1 MRHYIA
7 IIVFLTCTLTLSA
20 QKKPLDH
27 SVYDAW
33 QSVGATA
40 VSPRGN
46 ILTYEVN
53 PQEGDGFLV
62 IKNVRQKKELT
73 IPRGYRA
80 QILDNE
86 QQVVCLIKPFFKD
99 TRQAKIKKKKA
110 EDMPKDTFAIVDTRT
125 FTVKKFA
132 SVQGYQ
138 LGKHAVDVVAFL
150 SADTAIIPKKER
162 TNKDIGRPLLVY
174 SFATGIIDTL
184 KHVDKY
190 QFDKYGKALAVTIKE
205 KKNKMLV
212 ARYGVD
218 DRTLRY
224 VRDTMVYYSLPQF
237 DETAGRALYVQA
249 ADTLSSGS
257 KHGELMIMEMLDGKL
272 KSRKLIGL
280 DHLKNLPEGWGITE
294 NSRPSFSENGK
305 RIFVGIQPYQQ
316 PKDTTLVPFE
326 TAGLD
331 IWNYNAP
338 EIPPMMKANLQR
350 DLSRTMLAVY
360 DSQQQR
366 LIPLT
371 TSPYDR
377 VSLAEKGNAPYA
389 LSVDHSK
396 SVVASQW
403 DMQGEQTVS
412 LVNLNNGQRK
422 EIITGR
428 VDRCAVSP
436 AGNYVVWYDA
446 PERCWMVYDTHAG
459 SSKVLSA
466 AIPTNMWNE
475 EDDHPMMPEAYG
487 IAGWTQ
493 QDQEVLIYDR
503 YDIWK
508 VNPANGNTVCLTKGQ
523 GREKKHTYRYVPLKD
538 AEEEP
543 FIRPTETLSLS
554 VFDNVT
560 KKNGYAT
567 VNVSKPAVPQIL
579 ALEGYTYATPMK
591 AKDAEV
597 YLYKKGNFQ
606 NPMDLY
612 MASSFGKNEQQLSSI
627 NPQQKDYLWGTAE
640 LFHWYAYDGTPLDG
654 LLYKPENFDENKK
667 YPVMIYFYEKRS
679 ESLYQYYSPAPSRS
693 TVNIAFY
700 CSRGYLVFVPDIVYH
715 AGTPG
720 ESAYN
725 CIVSGAEALAKNKW
739 VDKENM
745 AIQGQSWGGYQ
756 VAYLIT
762 RTNMFKAAGAGAPVA
777 NMTSAY
783 GGIRWQSG
791 MSRQFQYEQ
800 SQSRIGRDLWSG
812 IELYMENSPLFKLP
826 HVQTPVLIMHND
838 GDGAVHWYQ
847 GIEMFMGLRRLGK
860 PAWLLEYNNEEHN
873 LKERRNS
880 KDLSIRLQQFF
891 DHYLK
896 GAPEPAWMRYGIP
909 TSKKGQYFGF
919 ENAE

>member
-1 MRHYIA
+1 MRKIFA
-7 IIVFLTCTLTLSA
+7 IIVFLTCTLSLSA

-27 SVYDAW
+27 SVYDGW
-33 QSVGATA
+33 QTVGPAA

-62 IKNVRQKKELT
+62 IRNVRQKKEVT

-80 QILDNE
+80 TILDNE

-110 EDMPKDTFAIVDTRT
+110 EDMPKDTLAIIDAKT
-125 FTVKKFA
+125 FSIKKIA
-132 SVQGYQ
+132 SVQSYQ
-138 LGKHAVDVVAFL
+138 LGKHAVDAMAFL

-162 TNKDIGRPLLVY
+162 TNKDIGRPVMVY
-174 SFATGIIDTL
+174 FFATGITDTL
-184 KHVDKY
+184 RHIDKY

-218 DRTLRY
+218 DRTLRF

-237 DETAGRALYVQA
+237 DESADRALYVQA
-249 ADTLSSGS
+249 VDTLTSGS
-257 KHGELMIMEMLDGKL
+257 KHGELMIMEMINGKL
-272 KSRKLIGL
+272 ESRKLISL
-280 DHLKNLPEGWGITE
+280 DQQKKLSGWGITE

-305 RIFVGIQPYQQ
+305 RIFVGIQPYQP
-316 PKDTTLVPFE
+316 PKDTTLVSFE

-338 EIPPMMKANLQR
+338 EIPPMMKVNLQR
-350 DLSRTMLAVY
+350 DLARTMLSVY
-360 DSQQQR
+360 DERQQQ

-371 TSPYDR
+371 LSPYDR
-377 VSLAEKGNAPYA
+377 VTLAEKGNASYA
-389 LSVDHSK
+389 LSVDRTK
-396 SVVASQW
+396 TIVATQW

-412 LVNLNNGQRK
+412 LVDLSNGQRK
-422 EIITGR
+422 EIVTGK

-436 AGNYVVWYDA
+436 AGKYVVWYDA
-446 PERCWMVYDTHAG
+446 PERRWMVYDVNGGTR
-459 SSKVLSA
+459 KVLSA
-466 AIPTNMWNE
+466 AIPTCMWDE
-475 EDDHPMMPEAYG
+475 TDDHPMMPEAYG

-493 QDQEVLIYDR
+493 HDQEVLIYDR

-508 VNPANGNTVCLTKGQ
+508 VNPSTGTTVCLTKGQ
-523 GREKKHTYRYVPLKD
+523 GREKQLTYRYVPLKD

-543 FIRPTETLSLS
+543 FIRPTESLILS

-560 KKNGYAT
+560 KKNGYAS
-567 VNVSKPAVPQIL
+567 VNVNKPAAPQL
-579 ALEGYTYATPMK
+579 LVLEGYTYAIPMK

-597 YLYKKGNFQ
+597 YIYKKGNFQ
-606 NPMDLY
+606 HPMDLY
-612 MASSFGKNEQQLSSI
+612 LSSSLGKNEQKLSSI

-679 ESLYQYYSPAPSRS
+679 ENLYTYYSPAPSRS

-700 CSRGYLVFVPDIVYH
+700 CSRGYIVFVPDIVYH

-725 CIVSGAEALAKNKW
+725 CIVSGAEALAKNRW

-783 GGIRWQSG
+783 GGIRWQTG

-800 SQSRIGRDLWSG
+800 SQSRIGRDLWNG

-826 HVQTPVLIMHND
+826 NVQTPVLIMHND
-838 GDGAVHWYQ
+838 ADGAVPWYQ

>member
-1 MRHYIA
+1 MKRY
-7 IIVFLTCTLTLSA
+7 FFTLLLMSCLLSLQA

-33 QSVGATA
+33 QTVGPTTI
-40 VSPRGN
+40 SPRGN

-53 PQEGDGFLV
+53 PQEGDGCLT
-62 IKNVRQKKELT
+62 IRNIRQNKEIT

-80 QILDNE
+80 TILDNE

-110 EDMPKDTFAIVDTRT
+110 EDMPKDTLAIIDTRN
-125 FTVKKFA
+125 FSIKKFA
-132 SVQGYQ
+132 SVQSYQ
-138 LGKHAVDVVAFL
+138 LGKHAVHTVAFL
-150 SADTAIIPKKER
+150 SADTALIPKKER
-162 TNKDIGRPLLVY
+162 SSKDIGKPLMVY
-174 SFATGIIDTL
+174 SFATGAIDTV

-190 QFDKYGKALAVTIKE
+190 QFDKQGKALAVTIKE

-212 ARYGVD
+212 ARYGVE
-218 DRTLRY
+218 DRTLRF
-224 VRDTMVYYSLPQF
+224 VNDTMTYYSLPQF
-237 DETAGRALYVQA
+237 DESAERALFVQA
-249 ADTLSSGS
+249 ADTLTSGS
-257 KHGELMIMEMLDGKL
+257 KHGELMIMEMVDGKL
-272 KSRKLIGL
+272 KSRKLVDL
-280 DHLKNLPEGWGITE
+280 DHLETLPEGWGITE
-294 NSRPSFSENGK
+294 NSRPSFSEDGK
-305 RIFVGIQPYQQ
+305 RIFVGVQAYQA

-338 EIPPMMKANLQR
+338 EIPPMMKANLKR
-350 DLSRTMLAVY
+350 DLSRTMLSVY
-360 DSQQQR
+360 DAGQQR

-371 TSPYDR
+371 LSPYDR
-377 VSLAEKGNAPYA
+377 VSLIEKGNAPYA
-389 LSVDHSK
+389 LSVDRTK
-396 SVVASQW
+396 TIVATQW

-412 LVNLNNGQRK
+412 LVNLN
-422 EIITGR
+422 TGKR
-428 VDRCAVSP
+428 IPVVTGKVDRVSASP
-436 AGNYVVWYDA
+436 AGKYVAWYDA
-446 PERCWMVYDTHAG
+446 PERCWMVYDISAAQT
-459 SSKVLSA
+459 KCFSA

-493 QDQEVLIYDR
+493 NDQEVLIYDR
-503 YDIWK
+503 YDLWK
-508 VNPANGNTVCLTKGQ
+508 VNPDNGNAVCLTKGR
-523 GREKKHTYRYVPLKD
+523 GREKQFTYRYVPLKD
-538 AEEEP
+538 ADEEP
-543 FIRPTETLSLS
+543 FIRPNETLLLS

-567 VNVSKPAVPQIL
+567 VMVNKPSTPQLL
-579 ALEGYTYATPMK
+579 ALEGYMYANPMK
-591 AKDAEV
+591 AKDANV
-597 YLYKKGNFQ
+597 HVYKKGNFQ
-606 NPMDLY
+606 HPMDLY
-612 MASSFGKNEQQLSSI
+612 VTTAIGKKEQKLSSI

-679 ESLYQYYSPAPSRS
+679 ESLFQYYSPAPSRS

-783 GGIRWQSG
+783 GGIRWQTG

-826 HVQTPVLIMHND
+826 NVQTPVLIMHND
-838 GDGAVHWYQ
+838 NDGAVPWYQ

-873 LKERRNS
+873 LNERRNS

-891 DHYLK
+891 DHFLK

>member
-1 MRHYIA
+1 MKHYIA
-7 IIVFLTCTLTLSA
+7 ISILLTCTLSLSA

-27 SVYDAW
+27 SVYDGW
-33 QSVGATA
+33 QTVGPAA

-62 IKNVRQKKELT
+62 IRNVRQKKEVT

-80 QILDNE
+80 TILDNE

-110 EDMPKDTFAIVDTRT
+110 EDMPKDTLAIIDAKT
-125 FTVKKFA
+125 FSIKKFA
-132 SVQGYQ
+132 SVQSYQ
-138 LGKHAVDVVAFL
+138 LGKHAVDAMAFL

-162 TNKDIGRPLLVY
+162 TNKDIGRPVMVY
-174 SFATGIIDTL
+174 FFATGITDTL
-184 KHVDKY
+184 RHIDKY

-218 DRTLRY
+218 DRTLRF

-237 DETAGRALYVQA
+237 DESADRALYVQA
-249 ADTLSSGS
+249 ADTLTSGS
-257 KHGELMIMEMLDGKL
+257 KHGELMIMEMINGKL
-272 KSRKLIGL
+272 ESRKLVSIDQQKKL
-280 DHLKNLPEGWGITE
+280 SGWGITE

-305 RIFVGIQPYQQ
+305 RIFVGIQPYQP
-316 PKDTTLVPFE
+316 PKDTTLVSFE

-338 EIPPMMKANLQR
+338 EIPPMMKVNLQR
-350 DLSRTMLAVY
+350 DLARTMLSVY
-360 DSQQQR
+360 DERQQQ

-371 TSPYDR
+371 LSPYDR
-377 VSLAEKGNAPYA
+377 VTLAEKGNASYA
-389 LSVDHSK
+389 LSVDRTK
-396 SVVASQW
+396 TIVATQW

-412 LVNLNNGQRK
+412 LVDLSNGQRK
-422 EIITGR
+422 EIVTGK

-436 AGNYVVWYDA
+436 AGKYVVWYDA
-446 PERCWMVYDTHAG
+446 PERRWMVYDVNGGTR
-459 SSKVLSA
+459 KVLSA
-466 AIPTNMWNE
+466 AIPTCMWDE
-475 EDDHPMMPEAYG
+475 TDDHPMMPEAYG

-493 QDQEVLIYDR
+493 HDQEVLIYDR

-508 VNPANGNTVCLTKGQ
+508 VNPSTGTTVCLTKGQ
-523 GREKKHTYRYVPLKD
+523 GREKQLTYRYVPLKD

-543 FIRPTETLSLS
+543 FIRPTESLILS

-560 KKNGYAT
+560 KKNGYAS
-567 VNVSKPAVPQIL
+567 VNVNKPAAPQLL
-579 ALEGYTYATPMK
+579 ALEGYTYAIPMK

-597 YLYKKGNFQ
+597 YIYKKGNFQ
-606 NPMDLY
+606 HPMDLY
-612 MASSFGKNEQQLSSI
+612 LSSSLGKNEQKLSSI

-679 ESLYQYYSPAPSRS
+679 ENLYTYYSPAPSRS

-700 CSRGYLVFVPDIVYH
+700 CSRGYIVFVPDIVYH

-725 CIVSGAEALAKNKW
+725 CIVSGAEALAKNRW

-783 GGIRWQSG
+783 GGIRWQTG

-800 SQSRIGRDLWSG
+800 SQSRIGRDLWNG

-826 HVQTPVLIMHND
+826 NVQTPVLIMHND
-838 GDGAVHWYQ
+838 GDGAVPWYQ